1 VVPSISTEVLTRLA
15 KILVPL
21 YYFTK
26 TNILGIFFVFINIS
40 YYIYNLLIDY

>member
-1 VVPSISTEVLTRLA
+1 VVPSISTEILTRLA
-15 KILVPL
+15 KILVPP

-26 TNILGIFFVFINIS
+26 TIILGIFFIFIFIS